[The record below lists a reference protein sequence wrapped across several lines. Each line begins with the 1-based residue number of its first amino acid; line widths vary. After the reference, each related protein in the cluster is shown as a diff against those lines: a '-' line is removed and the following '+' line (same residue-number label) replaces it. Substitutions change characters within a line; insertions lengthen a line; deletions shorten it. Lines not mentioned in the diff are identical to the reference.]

1 MILDAIAD
9 LFIGIVSA
17 LVELVIRLLA
27 LVLRSS
33 YLLQHATG
41 DRGD

>member
-27 LVLRSS
+27 LVLWSS
-33 YLLQHATG
+33 YLLQHTTG